1 MSNTNLQFENAAQSF
16 LKSNPQ
22 LVNKYYSVTL
32 LQTLVNAMQS
42 SLPTV
47 TAARICFDR
56 LVANGTLRRT
66 DGKRDEDDLR
76 ANVDRAQQNFD
87 RVVQEVQASPLTAD
101 EQSYFGSLSQSDL
114 SAKYW
119 HNDGYNQFRVRYDL
133 AHQQAGF
140 RLPPRPSQGA
150 VSDGGD
156 YELTPAQYHALPVSV
171 LKQKIREPR
180 FKAAVYRL
188 IAEHKI

>member
-1 MSNTNLQFENAAQSF
+1 MSNLNLSQFENAAQSF

-22 LVNKYYSVTL
+22 LVEKYHSPKL
-32 LQTLVNAMQS
+32 LQTLVGAMQQ

-47 TAARICFDR
+47 VAARLAFDR
-56 LVANGTLRRT
+56 CVANGSLLRT
-66 DGKRDEDDLR
+66 DGKSDKDDL
-76 ANVDRAQQNFD
+76 QQNFD
-87 RVVQEVQASPLTAD
+87 RAVQKVQAAPLTAD

-156 YELTPAQYHALPVSV
+156 YELTPAEYHALPASV
-171 LKQKIREPR
+171 LKKKIREPR

>member
-1 MSNTNLQFENAAQSF
+1 MSISTTQYENAAQLF
-16 LKSNPQ
+16 LNKNPE
-22 LVNKYYSVTL
+22 LVAKYFSPTL
-32 LQTLVNAMQS
+32 LKTLVDAMQQ

-47 TAARICFDR
+47 VAARLAFDR
-56 LVANGTLRRT
+56 LVANSLQRT
-66 DGKRDEDDLR
+66 DGKRDEDDHR
-76 ANVDRAQQNFD
+76 AAVDRAQQNFD

-101 EQSYFGSLSQSDL
+101 EQSYFGSLSQNDL
-114 SAKYW
+114 SVKYW
-119 HNDGYNQFRVRYDL
+119 HNDGYNEFRVRYDL

-140 RLPPRPSQGA
+140 RLPPRPTQEV
-150 VSDGGD
+150 VSEGGD
-156 YELTPAQYHALPVSV
+156 YELTPAQYHALPASV

>member
-1 MSNTNLQFENAAQSF
+1 MISTTQYESAAQLF
-16 LKSNPQ
+16 FKQNPT
-22 LVNKYYSVTL
+22 LVQKYHTTTL
-32 LQTLVNAMQS
+32 LKQVVDAMQS

-47 TAARICFDR
+47 VAARLAFDR
-56 LVANGTLRRT
+56 CVANGTLQRT
-66 DGKRDEDDLR
+66 DGKGDRDDAQ
-76 ANVDRAQQNFD
+76 ANVDRVQQNFD
-87 RVVQEVQASPLTAD
+87 RVVQKVQASPLTAD

-119 HNDGYNQFRVRYDL
+119 HNDGYNQFRFRYDL

-156 YELTPAQYHALPVSV
+156 YELTPAEYYALPASV